1 LLGSAIDCGTAGP
14 PGFAGCLTR
23 LSNRGLITGNV
34 FGRSREIATIRELA
48 ELSGVSVATV
58 SRVLNDYEDVSP
70 ATRERVLK
78 LAEELEYTPAAAAR
92 TLVTKRSHV
101 VGVVLSTGVDH
112 PDIQHPFFQEVLVGL
127 KRQLGAAGYDL
138 LLLSVEEPGNGFGS
152 HSYLQRCRHHHVDGV
167 VLMGV
172 EPGDAEAQ
180 KLARSTI
187 PCVAVDL
194 DLVGR
199 RTGFVI
205 SDNAR
210 GAWLAIEHL
219 HELGHERIATIT
231 GPTHMR
237 VGMDRLVGYREALE
251 FHGLAYR
258 DEYVREGDFYF
269 DSGSAAMQE
278 LLALREPPT
287 AVLAASDL
295 MAAGAIRAIE
305 QAALDV
311 PGDIA
316 VVGFDDIQLA
326 AMMQPALTTIRQDK
340 LGLGAAAAEA
350 LVRMIE
356 LDGTPPPVLTL
367 PVKLV
372 VRDSSGKKRR
382 PDPQLAAGK

>member
-1 LLGSAIDCGTAGP
+1 M
-14 PGFAGCLTR
+14 
-23 LSNRGLITGNV
+23 
-34 FGRSREIATIRELA
+34 
-48 ELSGVSVATV
+48 
-58 SRVLNDYEDVSP
+58 
-70 ATRERVLK
+70 
-78 LAEELEYTPAAAAR
+78 
-92 TLVTKRSHV
+92 
-101 VGVVLSTGVDH
+101 VGVVLATGVDH

-127 KRQLGAAGYDL
+127 KRRLGAGGYDL
-138 LLLSVEEPGNGFGS
+138 LLLATEEPGNGFGT
-152 HSYLQRCRHHHVDGV
+152 HSYLQRCRHHGVDGV

-172 EPGDAEAQ
+172 ERRDADAQ

-205 SDNAR
+205 SDNSR
-210 GAWLAIEHL
+210 GAGLAIEHL
-219 HELGHERIATIT
+219 HKLGHERIATIT
-231 GPTHMR
+231 GPTDMK

-251 FHGLAYR
+251 RLELAHR

-278 LLALREPPT
+278 LLALPEPPT
-287 AVLAASDL
+287 AVFAASDL

-311 PGDIA
+311 PDDIA

-340 LGLGAAAAEA
+340 FGLGSAAAEA
-350 LVRMIE
+350 LLGMIE
-356 LDGTPPPVLTL
+356 RDGAPPPGLTL
-367 PVKLV
+367 PVELI
-372 VRDSSGKKRR
+372 VRDSSGRNR
-382 PDPQLAAGK
+382 SGAAADESES

>member
-1 LLGSAIDCGTAGP
+1 
-14 PGFAGCLTR
+14 
-23 LSNRGLITGNV
+23 LIV
-34 FGRSREIATIRELA
+34 RKRFRKEPKIATIRELA

-58 SRVLNDYEDVSP
+58 SRVMNDYDDVSA

-78 LAEELEYTPAAAAR
+78 LAEELEYTPTAAAR
-92 TLVTKRSHV
+92 TLVTKRSQV

-127 KRQLGAAGYDL
+127 KRRLGAGGYDL
-138 LLLSVEEPGNGFGS
+138 LLLATEKPGNGFGS
-152 HSYLQRCRHHHVDGV
+152 SYLQRCRHHRVDGV

-172 EPGDAEAQ
+172 ERREADVQ

-210 GAWLAIEHL
+210 GAGLAIDHL
-219 HELGHERIATIT
+219 HKLGHDRIATIT
-231 GPTHMR
+231 GPTDTR
-237 VGMDRLVGYREALE
+237 AGMDRLVGYREGLE
-251 FHGLAYR
+251 RHGLPYR

-269 DSGSAAMQE
+269 ESGTAHMQE
-278 LLALREPPT
+278 FLALPEPPT
-287 AVLAASDL
+287 AVFAASDL

-305 QAALDV
+305 RAELDV

-350 LVRMIE
+350 LLRMIE
-356 LDGTPPPVLTL
+356 RDGAPPPGVTL
-367 PVKLV
+367 PVELV
-372 VRDSSGKKRR
+372 VRESSGGKRSR
-382 PDPQLAAGK
+382 AARAKGMS

>member
-1 LLGSAIDCGTAGP
+1 M
-14 PGFAGCLTR
+14 
-23 LSNRGLITGNV
+23 
-34 FGRSREIATIRELA
+34 
-48 ELSGVSVATV
+48 
-58 SRVLNDYEDVSP
+58 NDYDDVSE

-78 LAEELEYTPAAAAR
+78 LAEELEYTPTAAAR
-92 TLVTKRSHV
+92 TLVTKRSQV

-127 KRQLGAAGYDL
+127 KRRLGAGGYDL
-138 LLLSVEEPGNGFGS
+138 LLLATEKPGNGFGT
-152 HSYLQRCRHHHVDGV
+152 HSYLQRCRHHRVDGV

-172 EPGDAEAQ
+172 ERREADVQ

-205 SDNAR
+205 SDNAL
-210 GAWLAIEHL
+210 GAGLALDHL
-219 HELGHERIATIT
+219 HKLGHDRIATIT
-231 GPTHMR
+231 GPTDTR
-237 VGMDRLVGYREALE
+237 VGMDRLVGYRQALE
-251 FHGLAYR
+251 RLGLPYR

-269 DSGSAAMQE
+269 ESGCAHMQE
-278 LLALREPPT
+278 LLTLPEPPT
-287 AVLAASDL
+287 AVFAASDL
-295 MAAGAIRAIE
+295 MAAGAVRAIE
-305 QAALDV
+305 RAQLDV

-350 LVRMIE
+350 LLRMIE
-356 LDGTPPPVLTL
+356 RDGAPPPGVTL
-367 PVKLV
+367 PVELV
-372 VRDSSGKKRR
+372 VRESSGGKRSR
-382 PDPQLAAGK
+382 VARTNPKR